1 MGGGMPKSFEELPV
15 WQRAREL
22 VQYVYDLTKKE
33 PFCRDFSLVDQI
45 RRASTSVMFNIAEG
59 FERGSNTEFIQFLY
73 ISKGSAGEA
82 RTQLYVALDQN
93 YITGEEFKKGY
104 SLCKDI
110 SGQLSG
116 LIDYLKGSR
125 LKGEKFKK
133 EYKSAKDR
141 FEEMTRQFN
150 IPHSKF
156 NKRDSTPEPEE

>member
-1 MGGGMPKSFEELPV
+1 MPKSFEELPV
-15 WQRAREL
+15 WQKAREL
-22 VQYVYDLTKKE
+22 VQYIYSLTKKE
-33 PFCRDFSLVDQI
+33 PFSRDYSLIDQI
-45 RRASTSVMFNIAEG
+45 RRASTSVMFNTAEG

-73 ISKGSAGEA
+73 IAKGSAGETRA
-82 RTQLYVALDQN
+82 QFYVALDQG
-93 YITGEEFKKGY
+93 YITNEEFKKGC
-104 SLCKDI
+104 SLCKDV

-150 IPHSKF
+150 IQHSKF
-156 NKRDSTPEPEE
+156 RKEES

>member
-1 MGGGMPKSFEELPV
+1 M
-15 WQRAREL
+15 
-22 VQYVYDLTKKE
+22 Y
-33 PFCRDFSLVDQI
+33 
-45 RRASTSVMFNIAEG
+45 NIAEG

-73 ISKGSAGEA
+73 ISKGSAGET
-82 RTQLYVALDQN
+82 RTQFYVAFDQK
-93 YITGEEFKKGY
+93 YITPEEFKKGLL
-104 SLCKDI
+104 LCKDV

-141 FEEMTRQFN
+141 FEEMTRQLN

-156 NKRDSTPEPEE
+156 NRKDSASEGE

>member
-1 MGGGMPKSFEELPV
+1 MPKSFEELPV
-15 WQRAREL
+15 WQKAREL
-22 VQYVYDLTKKE
+22 VKYVYTLTRKE
-33 PFCRDFSLVDQI
+33 AFSKDFSLVDQI
-45 RRASTSVMFNIAEG
+45 RRSSTSVMFNTSEG

-73 ISKGSAGEA
+73 IAKGSAGEA
-82 RTQLYVALDQN
+82 RAQFYVALDQA
-93 YITGEEFKKGY
+93 YIAMGEFKKGVEM
-104 SLCKDI
+104 CKDV

-150 IPHSKF
+150 IPHSKL
-156 NKRDSTPEPEE
+156 NKEEP

>member
-1 MGGGMPKSFEELPV
+1 MPKSFEELPV
-15 WQRAREL
+15 WQKAREL

-45 RRASTSVMFNIAEG
+45 RRASTSVMYNIAEG

-73 ISKGSAGEA
+73 ISKGSSGET
-82 RTQLYVALDQN
+82 RTQFYVAVDQK
-93 YITGEEFKKGY
+93 YITPEEFRKGL
-104 SLCKDI
+104 SLCKDV

-133 EYKSAKDR
+133 EYKSMKEKV
-141 FEEMTRQFN
+141 EEFKKQFN
-150 IPHSKF
+150 IQNSKF
-156 NKRDSTPEPEE
+156 NKKDSNSDEEK